1 MEELSLH
8 LLDLIQN
15 SVKAGAS
22 LISIIISEKANWLTI
37 ILEDDGCGMS
47 EEFLQKVDS
56 PFTTTRTTRKVGLG
70 IPLFK
75 QAALMAGGDFSITSK
90 PGVGTRLKATFELDN
105 IDREPMGDLAG
116 TMLQQVLSTPVTP
129 DYRLEYTVEDRYFD
143 FDTRASNSSWA
154 MCRWIPPT

>member
-56 PFTTTRTTRKVGLG
+56 PFTTTRTTRKVGLAYRCLNRRRSW
-70 IPLFK
+70 PE
-75 QAALMAGGDFSITSK
+75 ATS
-90 PGVGTRLKATFELDN
+90 L
-105 IDREPMGDLAG
+105 
-116 TMLQQVLSTPVTP
+116 
-129 DYRLEYTVEDRYFD
+129 
-143 FDTRASNSSWA
+143 
-154 MCRWIPPT
+154 